1 MRPSTHPQK
10 VIAIGNQVVAL
21 SPNGPHNAKRN
32 RVSDTATFMSP
43 KKSFQTKSNPEFT
56 LELTIH
62 PKTGN
67 TKE

>member
-10 VIAIGNQVVAL
+10 VIAIGNQGVAV
-21 SPNGPHNAKRN
+21 SPN
-32 RVSDTATFMSP
+32 TATFMSP